1 MIAKISKGSS
11 PRGVFEYNQKKVE
24 AGEASVLNSR
34 GFYHDEHYN
43 HSVQDC
49 MRSIEP
55 WMINNNRTEKPMVH
69 ISLNPDPRDVI
80 DDEQAVQIA
89 EEYLEKMGYGEQPY
103 ILYKHEDID
112 RVHYHIATLCID
124 EYGKKLN
131 DRYDKR
137 RSMKASREIELKY
150 KLHTPS
156 KFQIKESERPQKI
169 DYEKGDLKANIT
181 NNLQLI
187 VSTYRISSFTDYQ
200 ALLALNNIDCSEI
213 NGIIEGEQIQGL
225 IYSATDDEGVK
236 VGRQLKSSL
245 FGKEFGRK
253 ALDKMFAKNKKM
265 KVSDRDKAFLKK
277 VIVQCLYQNKTRSR
291 EELVELLHKRGI
303 DLILRDTKDGSRLF
317 GVTVIDHNTK
327 QVLKGSDIAPEFSA
341 TQLKNYFDN
350 PHFIIPFPLENKGI
364 ENAPLK
370 ENEMSFDGNDS
381 NPFAGLV
388 ANPTAGDAQ
397 AAAYE
402 RMKKKRKWMNR
413 N

>member
-24 AGEASVLNSR
+24 SREASVLNSR
-34 GFYHDEHYN
+34 GFFHDENYN
-43 HSVQDC
+43 HSVKDC
-49 MRSIEP
+49 MKSIQP
-55 WMINNNRTEKPMVH
+55 WLITNNRTEKPMVH

-80 DDEQAVQIA
+80 DDDQAVQIA

-103 ILYKHEDID
+103 ILYKHEDIE
-112 RVHYHIATLCID
+112 RTHYHIATLCID
-124 EYGKKLN
+124 EYGKKIN

-137 RSMKASREIELKY
+137 KSMEACRKIEEKYGLHIPIKKEI
-150 KLHTPS
+150 
-156 KFQIKESERPQKI
+156 QASERPERI
-169 DYEKGDLKANIT
+169 DYGTGDLKAKIKS
-181 NNLQLI
+181 NLQLI
-187 VSTYRISSFTDYQ
+187 ISTYRISSLTDYQ
-200 ALLALNNIDCSEI
+200 ALLALYNIDCSEM
-213 NGIIEGEQIQGL
+213 NGVIEGEKIYGL
-225 IYSATDDEGVK
+225 TYSATDNEGQK

-253 ALDKMFAKNKKM
+253 YLDEMFVKNKKM

-291 EELVELLHKRGI
+291 EELVDLLHKRGI

-317 GVTVIDHNTK
+317 GVTIIDHNTK

-341 TQLKNYFDN
+341 TQLTNYFNN
-350 PHFIIPFPLENKGI
+350 PHFIIPFPLENKGF

-370 ENEMSFDGNDS
+370 ENEMPFDGNDN

-402 RMKKKRKWMNR
+402 RMKKKRKWMTR